1 MALPDW
7 FDVNLLGTVNMLKN
21 VCASAI
27 NSFTIFKFKSVIVM
41 TIILLF
47 VNISFVQASYLH
59 AKGSKLYN
67 DNAQEIR
74 LTGVNWFGFETSN
87 LGPHGLWARDYH
99 GMLIQIKKLGFNCI
113 RLPFCDAMLRDS
125 AKVSSIN
132 FYGTDTYYPRADT
145 LMNLELKGLSPL
157 EMMDEII
164 RYAGELGLV
173 IILDNHSRE
182 PDGYMNEKLWYTD
195 KTSEQLWIDD
205 WVMLADRYKN
215 NPAVIGLDLDNE
227 PHGKTSDG
235 GSIWGTDDTQ
245 HDWNTAAQKCGN
257 AILAVNPDVLIIIE
271 GVEQYN
277 STTYWWG
284 GNLRGVKTNPITLTK
299 QEKLVYSAHEYGPE
313 VFQQTWFDDSNFPD
327 NMASIWDDA
336 FGYIV
341 KDNIA
346 PLFIG
351 EFGINDTSSYSGKSG
366 KWFKTFLKYMAD
378 LSYSWTFWC
387 FNPNS
392 GDTGGLLS
400 YDWITVV
407 QWKVD
412 ALQTICA
419 PLINSASNVRQ
430 RVSSGSKASH
440 SLVVKKNMLGYNGK
454 LTGNMKID
462 IVDMN
467 GKVIRSASSFPVNV
481 SHVSSGVY
489 AAVLYRN
496 AQIVERLQFTQY

>member
-1 MALPDW
+1 
-7 FDVNLLGTVNMLKN
+7 
-21 VCASAI
+21 
-27 NSFTIFKFKSVIVM
+27 
-41 TIILLF
+41 
-47 VNISFVQASYLH
+47 
-59 AKGSKLYN
+59 
-67 DNAQEIR
+67 
-74 LTGVNWFGFETSN
+74 
-87 LGPHGLWARDYH
+87 
-99 GMLIQIKKLGFNCI
+99 
-113 RLPFCDAMLRDS
+113 
-125 AKVSSIN
+125 
-132 FYGTDTYYPRADT
+132 
-145 LMNLELKGLSPL
+145 
-157 EMMDEII
+157 
-164 RYAGELGLV
+164 
-173 IILDNHSRE
+173 
-182 PDGYMNEKLWYTD
+182 
-195 KTSEQLWIDD
+195 
-205 WVMLADRYKN
+205 
-215 NPAVIGLDLDNE
+215 
-227 PHGKTSDG
+227 
-235 GSIWGTDDTQ
+235 
-245 HDWNTAAQKCGN
+245 
-257 AILAVNPDVLIIIE
+257 
-271 GVEQYN
+271 
-277 STTYWWG
+277 
-284 GNLRGVKTNPITLTK
+284 
-299 QEKLVYSAHEYGPE
+299 
-313 VFQQTWFDDSNFPD
+313 
-327 NMASIWDDA
+327 MASIWDDA